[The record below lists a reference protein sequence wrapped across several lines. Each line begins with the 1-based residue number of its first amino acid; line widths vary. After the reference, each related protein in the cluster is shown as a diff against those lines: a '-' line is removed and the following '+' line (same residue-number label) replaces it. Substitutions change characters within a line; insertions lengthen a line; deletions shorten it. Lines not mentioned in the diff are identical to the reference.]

1 MPTFTDLRVWDLAY
15 KLSLAVY
22 KATKA
27 FPKEEIYGLTSQM
40 RRSAV
45 SVGANIAEGQK
56 RRTRKDFANFV
67 TTAEGSLAEL
77 QHYFMLARDLSLI
90 DQQTYS
96 DLWAQSCEV
105 EKMLCGLQRSLR
117 SQP

>member
-22 KATKA
+22 RVTKS
-27 FPKEEIYGLTSQM
+27 FPKDELYGLTSQM

-56 RRTRKDFANFV
+56 RHTRKDFANFV
-67 TTAEGSLAEL
+67 TMS
-77 QHYFMLARDLSLI
+77 RVP
-90 DQQTYS
+90 
-96 DLWAQSCEV
+96 WQSFSTTSCW
-105 EKMLCGLQRSLR
+105 RAISN
-117 SQP
+117 